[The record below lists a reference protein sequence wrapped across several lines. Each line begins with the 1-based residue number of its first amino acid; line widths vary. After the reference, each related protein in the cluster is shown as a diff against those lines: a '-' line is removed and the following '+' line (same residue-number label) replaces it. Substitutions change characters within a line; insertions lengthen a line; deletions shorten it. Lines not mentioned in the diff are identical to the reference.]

1 MDAEMAR
8 AQGDSGMRKLFIWL
22 PLALFAVFFGLFASG
37 LLKPDDRVITSK
49 LVGKPLPAFELP
61 AAASDRPG
69 LASGQLA
76 TGQPRLLNIFASW
89 CVPCAAEAPQLM
101 ALKREGVAIDA
112 IAIRDA
118 RPDVDA
124 FLARWGNP
132 YARIGLDARS
142 SVQIALGSSGVPE
155 TFVIDGQG
163 RIAYQHIGDI
173 RADDVP
179 MILKR
184 LEEAR

>member
-1 MDAEMAR
+1 
-8 AQGDSGMRKLFIWL
+8 MRKLLIWL
-22 PLALFAVFFGLFASG
+22 PLGLFLAFFALFASG
-37 LLKPDDRVITSK
+37 LLKPDDRIITSK
-49 LVGKPLPAFELP
+49 QVGKPLPAFALP
-61 AAASDRPG
+61 AAASDRPP
-69 LASGQLA
+69 LASSQLA
-76 TGQPRLLNIFASW
+76 TGKPRLLNIFASW

-101 ALKREGVAIDA
+101 ALKDAGVEIDA

-118 RPDVDA
+118 RADVDR
-124 FLARWGNP
+124 FLARYGNP

-155 TFVIDGQG
+155 SFIIDGRG
-163 RIAYQHIGDI
+163 RIAYQHVGDI

-179 MILKR
+179 MILQR

>member
-1 MDAEMAR
+1 MK
-8 AQGDSGMRKLFIWL
+8 KLWIWL
-22 PLALFAVFFGLFASG
+22 PLALFLAFIGLFASG
-37 LLKPDDRVITSK
+37 LFQPDDRIIHSR
-49 LVGKPLPAFELP
+49 LVGQPLPAFTLP
-61 AAASDRPG
+61 AGASDRPA
-69 LASGQLA
+69 LVSADLA
-76 TGQPRLLNIFASW
+76 TGRPRLLNIFASW

-101 ALKREGVAIDA
+101 ALKQAGVEIDA

-124 FLARWGNP
+124 FLKRYGNP

-142 SVQIALGSSGVPE
+142 GVQIALGSSGVPE
-155 TFVIDGQG
+155 TFVIDGKG

-179 MILKR
+179 MILDR
-184 LEEAR
+184 LRDAQ

>member
-1 MDAEMAR
+1 
-8 AQGDSGMRKLFIWL
+8 MRKLLIWL
-22 PLALFAVFFGLFASG
+22 PLGLFLGFIALFASG
-37 LLKPDDRVITSK
+37 LFQPDDRVIHSR
-49 LVGKPLPAFELP
+49 LIGQPLPAFTLP
-61 AAASDRPG
+61 AAAGDRPP
-69 LASGQLA
+69 LASTQMA

-89 CVPCAAEAPQLM
+89 CVPCAAEAPQLEM
-101 ALKREGVAIDA
+101 LKAAGVQIDA

-124 FLARWGNP
+124 FLARYGNP

-142 SVQIALGSSGVPE
+142 AVQIALGSSGVPE
-155 TFVIDGQG
+155 TFVIDGRG

-179 MILKR
+179 MILEKLR
-184 LEEAR
+184 AAQ

>member
-1 MDAEMAR
+1 
-8 AQGDSGMRKLFIWL
+8 MRKLFTWL
-22 PLALFAVFFGLFASG
+22 PLVLLVAFVGLFASG
-37 LLKPDDRVITSK
+37 LFRPDDRVIHSR
-49 LVGKPLPAFELP
+49 LVGQPLPAFALP
-61 AAASDRPG
+61 AAASDRPP

-76 TGQPRLLNIFASW
+76 TGKPRLLNIFASW

-101 ALKREGVAIDA
+101 ALKQAGVEIDA

-118 RPDVDA
+118 RADVDR
-124 FLARWGNP
+124 FLGRYGNP

-142 SVQIALGSSGVPE
+142 AVQIALGSSGVPE
-155 TFVIDGQG
+155 SFVIDGQG

-179 MILKR
+179 MILER
-184 LEEAR
+184 LRDAQ

>member
-1 MDAEMAR
+1 MKR
-8 AQGDSGMRKLFIWL
+8 LLIWL
-22 PLALFAVFFGLFASG
+22 PLALFLGFFALFASG
-37 LLKPDDRVITSK
+37 LLQPDDRIITSK
-49 LVGKPLPAFELP
+49 LVGKPLPAFDLP
-61 AAASDRPG
+61 AAASDRPA
-69 LASGQLA
+69 LASAMFA

-101 ALKREGVAIDA
+101 ALSRAGARIDA

-124 FLARWGNP
+124 FLKRWGNP

-163 RIAYQHIGDI
+163 RITHQHIGDI

-179 MILKR
+179 LILQK